1 MEEGQPKWKQTI
13 LILSLCTTKLREKQD
28 RKKKKKKEEGMKANL
43 GLMKDS
49 ASENILLDH
58 CGRNCEQRGPHQ
70 SMSQTPRPI

>member
-1 MEEGQPKWKQTI
+1 MEADSFNSFTLHNETQRKIGQ
-13 LILSLCTTKLREKQD
+13 E
-28 RKKKKKKEEGMKANL
+28 KKKKKEEGMKANL

>member
-1 MEEGQPKWKQTI
+1 
-13 LILSLCTTKLREKQD
+13 
-28 RKKKKKKEEGMKANL
+28 MKANL

-58 CGRNCEQRGPHQ
+58 WGRNCEQRGPHQ

>member
-1 MEEGQPKWKQTI
+1 
-13 LILSLCTTKLREKQD
+13 
-28 RKKKKKKEEGMKANL
+28 MKANL

-70 SMSQTPRPI
+70 SMSQTPRPISIKYCCQSENYFFSTCLL

>member
-1 MEEGQPKWKQTI
+1 
-13 LILSLCTTKLREKQD
+13 
-28 RKKKKKKEEGMKANL
+28 MKANL